1 MKESPSG
8 QSPDLAS
15 DPAFDALERTL
26 RRSGPSGA
34 IEQLIEQLD
43 QTGDYRSLLDALL
56 LKARHDLN
64 LPLIQAGGDMVHSL
78 AARLQDTTAQ
88 QRDLPVLGP
97 GHRGVK
103 HS

>member
-43 QTGDYRSLLDALL
+43 QTRDYRSVLDALL

-64 LPLIQAGGDMVHSL
+64 LPRGDMVHFL

-88 QRDLPVLGP
+88 HDLPVLGP
-97 GHRGVK
+97 GIAE
-103 HS
+103 